1 MKADTRKRNEQME
14 LYKVLDGYVF
24 YRMRNRV
31 LKSPWI
37 FKKNV
42 KMTFNP
48 AEVEFHRQ
56 YEYMLSR
63 TSLKTWFFAD
73 LEYRLL
79 MSISG
84 IILICCIIFL
94 ILQINAT
101 TF

>member
-1 MKADTRKRNEQME
+1 MRADTRKRNKQIE
-14 LYKVLDGYVF
+14 LYKALDGYVF

-37 FKKNV
+37 FKKNI
-42 KMTFNP
+42 KTTFNP
-48 AEVEFHRQ
+48 AEVEFQRQ

-79 MSISG
+79 MSVLG
-84 IILICCIIFL
+84 IVLICVIVLF